1 VKKNKNLII
10 PILLISFFA
19 FSQNDREKEIDENR
33 NSGFFNITKFSYI
46 NIGKAE
52 LETFSE
58 IYGVVV
64 NDLPIDNASAFSL
77 QTINGYFF
85 SPYFSA
91 GLGIGLD
98 GYSNPNINT
107 MPLFIDLRLYLSD
120 QLSSM
125 YLYTDFGTLIGIEN
139 GPKRGRMFNIG
150 AGYKL
155 ALNKKKR
162 ITVVTD
168 LGYSLKQVSNDRQPI
183 RTSDNKILI
192 NGLILSLGIIF

>member
-1 VKKNKNLII
+1 MKKHLIV
-10 PILLISFFA
+10 PVLLLSFLA
-19 FSQNDREKEIDENR
+19 ISQNNKEKDVDENR
-33 NSGFFNITKFSYI
+33 NRGYFNITKFSYI
-46 NIGKAE
+46 NVNKAE
-52 LETFSE
+52 LEIYSE
-58 IYGVVV
+58 TDGVQVT
-64 NDLPIDNASAFSL
+64 DLPIDKASAFSL

-120 QLSSM
+120 QISSM
-125 YLYTDFGTLIGIEN
+125 YLYTDFGSLIRIEN

-155 ALNKKKR
+155 ALSKKSR
-162 ITVVTD
+162 TTIITD
-168 LGYSLKQVSNDRQPI
+168 LGYSFKQVSNDGEPI